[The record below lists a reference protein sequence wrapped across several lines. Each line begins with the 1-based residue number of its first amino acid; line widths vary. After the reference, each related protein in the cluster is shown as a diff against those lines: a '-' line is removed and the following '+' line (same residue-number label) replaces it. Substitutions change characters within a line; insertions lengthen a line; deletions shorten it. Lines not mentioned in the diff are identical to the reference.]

1 VPATVGV
8 AEGRQ
13 LEAGEF
19 RVEGAQLLARGDFI
33 CQTSRVEGISQDRH
47 RLIATY
53 ANEADPEFA
62 TGEHGDGGRE
72 CQGTRPEI
80 NRALHEACDRRA
92 LQALQQ
98 QSLNV
103 SDVRADNTPVA
114 SQNRGITQTRSGGI
128 LGGRPEGLL
137 LVLTSL
143 LLGLASLLPRKD
155 PIGEPWRHPLAVV
168 LPRVAGEVTLV
179 VVLVTV
185 GWLVVHLH

>member
-1 VPATVGV
+1 MGQCPPRSASPR
-8 AEGRQ
+8 RQ

-19 RVEGAQLLARGDFI
+19 RVEEAQLLARGDFI

-92 LQALQQ
+92 LQELQQ

-114 SQNRGITQTRSGGI
+114 SQNRGITQTR
-128 LGGRPEGLL
+128 RPEGLL

-179 VVLVTV
+179 LVLVTV

>member
-1 VPATVGV
+1 M
-8 AEGRQ
+8 
-13 LEAGEF
+13 
-19 RVEGAQLLARGDFI
+19 
-33 CQTSRVEGISQDRH
+33 EGISQDRH

-53 ANEADPEFA
+53 ANEADPELA
-62 TGEHGDGGRE
+62 SGEHEDGGGRE
-72 CQGTRPEI
+72 GQGSPAEI

-92 LQALQQ
+92 LRALQQ

-103 SDVRADNTPVA
+103 SDVPADNTPVA
-114 SQNRGITQTRSGGI
+114 SQNRGITQTRSGWI
-128 LGGRPEGLL
+128 LGGRAERLL

-155 PIGEPWRHPLAVV
+155 PIGEPWRHPLAAA

-179 VVLVTV
+179 IVLVTV